1 MKQLKLVLAA
11 GALLCALG
19 NTVFAQG
26 AWPTRPITL
35 IVPYLAGGGADP
47 IARLLA
53 EGMSKQ
59 LGQPVLVDFKAG
71 AAGTIGAQA
80 VVNSPPDGY
89 TILFTP
95 PAPLVNSKLLMPNLS
110 YDPDKDL
117 VPIMEISF
125 SPMAIMAN
133 GDFGPKTLKELIEYA
148 KANPSKVMAGVPALG
163 GTGHLATAM
172 IETDTGVKLTM
183 VPYRGTGGLL
193 PDMLGGRLN
202 ISQDLP
208 AAYVPHLKSG
218 KVRVIAVLGDKRIPS
233 LPDVPTSV
241 ESGFPQLQIGAW
253 YGLFGPKGLPKE
265 ILMKINSAAN
275 EALKD
280 PAAKAKVEELGYE
293 TVGGTPERLADD
305 IKRDMVKLGEVVRLG
320 NVKMQ

>member
-1 MKQLKLVLAA
+1 MKQLKMVLAA
-11 GALLCALG
+11 GALVCAFG
-19 NTVFAQG
+19 NAAFAQG
-26 AWPTRPITL
+26 AWPTRPITM

-53 EGMSKQ
+53 DGMSKR
-59 LGQPVLVDFKAG
+59 LGQPVVVDFKAG

-80 VVNSPPDGY
+80 VVNAPADGY

-95 PAPLVNSKLLMPNLS
+95 PAPIINAKLLMPSLS
-110 YDPDKDL
+110 YDPDRDL

-125 SPMAIMAN
+125 SPMVIMAN
-133 GDFGPKTLKELIEYA
+133 GEFGPKTLKELIDYA
-148 KANPSKVMAGVPALG
+148 KANPGKVMAGVPALG

-172 IETDTGVKLTM
+172 IETATGVKLTM

-218 KVRVIAVLGDKRIPS
+218 KVRVIAVLGTTRIPS

-241 ESGFPQLQIGAW
+241 ESGFPKLQIGAW
-253 YGLFGPKGLPKE
+253 YGLFGPKGLPRD
-265 ILMKINSAAN
+265 ILVKINSAAN
-275 EALKD
+275 ETLKD
-280 PAAKAKVEELGYE
+280 PAAKTKVEELGYE
-293 TVGGTPERLADD
+293 TVGGTPEKLADD
-305 IKRDMVKLGEVVRLG
+305 IKRDLVTLGEVVRLG
-320 NVKMQ
+320 NVKME